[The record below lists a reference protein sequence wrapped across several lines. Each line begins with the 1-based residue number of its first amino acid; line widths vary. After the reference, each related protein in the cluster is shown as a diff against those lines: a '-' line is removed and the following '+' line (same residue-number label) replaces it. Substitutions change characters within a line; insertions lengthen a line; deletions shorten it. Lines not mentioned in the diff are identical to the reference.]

1 MNKREAVIDPVA
13 ASWLGSEFLLG
24 FFTSLFISVLLIVAL
39 SWVVDPFDIYGNNLF
54 PPWQANRYAEKY
66 DLYNKFEPPPEAL
79 IIGSSRVGSLDPLVV
94 ESITGHRCFHWGVPS
109 AGVEAF
115 NAIMELASEKKNANI
130 KLIIIGVDPVSFEVG
145 NPVQV
150 QMLYEP
156 HYTQYFHKTFRQ
168 RADSAIRL
176 LTKEQTVTSAKVIIR
191 SLGAF
196 GNRLAPDH
204 RADGFPLYSNR
215 EEAISKGA
223 FDFEK
228 NLDLRLAMYPG
239 GFTCITGESKISESN
254 KRLWEQFL
262 EKCRDR
268 GIKVYAF
275 MPVEHPRLYEKMESL
290 GSIPVY
296 EEIAQYLRATV
307 EGADGIFMD
316 FTELDSFNGDMAGF
330 YDEVHMRKPNGDLLL
345 QQLFN
350 GTPERS
356 D

>member
-13 ASWLGSEFLLG
+13 ASWLGSEFLRG
-24 FFTSLFISVLLIVAL
+24 YFTSLAITVFLIVAFN
-39 SWVVDPFDIYGNNLF
+39 WIVDPFDIYGNQLF

-109 AGVEAF
+109 AGIEAY
-115 NAIMELASEKKNANI
+115 NAILELAYEKRDANI
-130 KLIIIGVDPVSFEVG
+130 KLIIIGVDPVSFKEG

-156 HYTQYFHKTFRQ
+156 HYTKYFHKSLQ
-168 RADSAIRL
+168 QKADWLIRL
-176 LTKEQTVTSAKVIIR
+176 LTKEQTVMSAKVILR
-191 SLGAF
+191 SLGGIADQA
-196 GNRLAPDH
+196 APDN
-204 RADGFPLYSNR
+204 REDGFPLYSNR
-215 EEAISKGA
+215 EEAISEGK

-228 NLDLRLAMYPG
+228 NLEMRLAMYPG

-262 EKCRDR
+262 EKCQDR

-290 GSIPVY
+290 GAIPVY
-296 EEIAQYLRATV
+296 EEIAQYLKATV

-316 FTELDSFNGDMAGF
+316 FTKLDSFNGDISEF

-345 QQLFN
+345 HKLLD
-350 GTPERS
+350 GTPGRS